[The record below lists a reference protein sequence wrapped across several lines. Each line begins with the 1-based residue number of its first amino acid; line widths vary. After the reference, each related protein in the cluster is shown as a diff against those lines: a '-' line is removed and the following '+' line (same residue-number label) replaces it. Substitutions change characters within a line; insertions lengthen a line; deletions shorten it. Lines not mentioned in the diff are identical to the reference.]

1 MRKIFKLVIVILLIS
16 VICIFAC
23 AKQSQVETK
32 TPNGWSSVDNVF
44 SKKEIDSKIK
54 KDMCGPIK
62 IGFSAKEVKK
72 VMGFPDK
79 IEEENYTYFYHNS
92 PIFFNNKWLVQSW
105 DNRYGN
111 LYVQED
117 VVKILPGSHISEVF
131 KEKGFPLRILEENN
145 SYQMEYHDMIIH
157 VNLRWNVEAIQSK
170 KIVQYNKKQR
180 ELMDIE
186 EFLAEFADF
195 LQTE

>member
-1 MRKIFKLVIVILLIS
+1 MRKIFKLATVVLLFF
-16 VICIFAC
+16 VICTFAC

-32 TPNGWSSVDNVF
+32 ALNGWSSIDDVF
-44 SKKEIDSKIK
+44 SNKEIDSNIK
-54 KDMCGPIK
+54 KDMYRPIK
-62 IGFSAKEVKK
+62 IGFSAKEVKE

-92 PIFFNNKWLVQSW
+92 PIFFNNKWQVQSW

-111 LYVQED
+111 LRVQED
-117 VVKILPGSHISEVF
+117 TVKILPGCHISEVF

-145 SYQMEYHDMIIH
+145 SYQMEYEDMIIH

-170 KIVQYNKKQR
+170 RIVQYKKQR
-180 ELMDIE
+180 EIMDIE
-186 EFLAEFADF
+186 EFLEEFYEF
-195 LQTE
+195 LLVE